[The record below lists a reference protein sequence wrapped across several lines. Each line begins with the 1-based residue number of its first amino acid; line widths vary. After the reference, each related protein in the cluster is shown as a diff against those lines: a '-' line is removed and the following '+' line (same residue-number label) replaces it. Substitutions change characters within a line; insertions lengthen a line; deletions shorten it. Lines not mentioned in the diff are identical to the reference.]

1 MVDDQRK
8 ILDMLSE
15 GKIGV
20 DDAERLLKAVSS
32 RSNAAPSAATGAEAR
47 ERVEVR
53 VEPPIESREPDERED
68 SFTVGESPRLV
79 VDVDKG
85 RVAVGVGPPGEIR
98 VRATTGGPSRVAY
111 EVSQHGDE
119 VRVSVRKKSR
129 KLLFGFVDLG
139 RDGRVNIEVTTPAAT
154 DVNAR
159 LGAGPMVLVGVGGAS
174 SLHTAAGRISVED
187 ASGTLD
193 AAAITGQVMVDRFRG
208 SAKLRSTTGKIDV
221 KRSSGEFNAEVVTGA
236 ISFEGEMTAGGK
248 NKMSAITGGI
258 SISLAGE
265 PNLEIDASCVT
276 GNISCDVPGF
286 VASDAPESHA
296 RSGRRRGGDGRRRR
310 ASRAARGVKGTVGT
324 GDTALRVSTIK
335 GSVRIEHA
343 QDLEGGDGP

>member
-1 MVDDQRK
+1 
-8 ILDMLSE
+8 MLAE
-15 GKIGV
+15 GKISA

-32 RSNAAPSAATGAEAR
+32 RSDGAIGTEAR

-68 SFTVGESPRLV
+68 SFAVGESPKLV

-119 VRVSVRKKSR
+119 VRVSARKKSR

-174 SLHTAAGRISVED
+174 SLHTSAGRISVED
-187 ASGTLD
+187 VSGTLD
-193 AAAITGQVMVDRFRG
+193 AAAVTGQVMVDRFRG
-208 SAKLRSTTGKIDV
+208 SAKLSSTTGKIDV
-221 KRSSGEFNAEVVTGA
+221 KRSSGEFNTEVVTGA

-248 NKMSAITGGI
+248 NKMSAVTGGI
-258 SISLAGE
+258 TISLAGE

-276 GNISCDVPGF
+276 GRVACNVPGF
-286 VASDAPESHA
+286 VSSEATRGHVGSH
-296 RSGRRRGGDGRRRR
+296 
-310 ASRAARGVKGTVGT
+310 VKGTVGT
-324 GDTALRVSTIK
+324 GDTVLRVSTIT
-335 GSVRIEHA
+335 GSVRIEQA
-343 QDLEGGDGP
+343 QGLDGGDGP

>member
-1 MVDDQRK
+1 MLDDQRK
-8 ILDMLSE
+8 ILDMLAE
-15 GKIGV
+15 GKISA
-20 DDAERLLKAVSS
+20 DEAERLLKAVSG
-32 RSNAAPSAATGAEAR
+32 RSKAAVTHTEAR
-47 ERVEVR
+47 ERVEVQ

-68 SFTVGESPRLV
+68 SFAVGESPRLV

-85 RVAVGVGPPGEIR
+85 SLAVAVGPPGEIR
-98 VRATTGGPSRVAY
+98 VRAVTGGPSKVAY

-119 VRVSVRKKSR
+119 VRVSARKKSR

-139 RDGRVNIEVTTPAAT
+139 RHGRVNIEVTTPAAT
-154 DVNAR
+154 DVKAR
-159 LGAGPMVLVGVGGAS
+159 LGAGPIVLGGVGGAS
-174 SLHTAAGRISVED
+174 SLHTAVGRVAVAD

-193 AAAITGQVMVDRFRG
+193 ASAVTGKVMVDRFRG
-208 SAKLRSTTGKIDV
+208 SAKLSSTTGKIDV
-221 KRSSGEFNAEVVTGA
+221 KRSSGEFRAAVVTGA

-276 GNISCDVPGF
+276 GRIACDVPGF
-286 VASDAPESHA
+286 VSSNAT
-296 RSGRRRGGDGRRRR
+296 RGQ
-310 ASRAARGVKGTVGT
+310 VKGTAGT
-324 GDTALRVSTIK
+324 GEAALRVSTIT
-335 GSVRIEHA
+335 GSVKIEQA

>member
-1 MVDDQRK
+1 MLDDQRR
-8 ILDMLSE
+8 ILDMLDE
-15 GKIGV
+15 GKISA
-20 DDAERLLKAVSS
+20 DEAERLLKAVSG
-32 RSNAAPSAATGAEAR
+32 RSKAAVTHTEAR

-53 VEPPIESREPDERED
+53 VEPPIGDREPDERED
-68 SFTVGESPRLV
+68 SFAVGKSPRLV

-85 RVAVGVGPPGEIR
+85 SVAVAVGPPGEIL
-98 VRATTGGPSRVAY
+98 VRATTGGPSRVGY

-119 VRVSVRKKSR
+119 VRVSARKRPR

-139 RDGRVNIEVTTPAAT
+139 RHGRVNIEVTTPAAT

-159 LGAGPMVLVGVGGAS
+159 LGAGPITLGGVGGAS

-193 AAAITGQVMVDRFRG
+193 AAAVTGQVMVDRFRG
-208 SAKLRSTTGKIDV
+208 SAKLSSTTGKIDV
-221 KRSSGEFNAEVVTGA
+221 KRSSGEFKAAVVTGA

-276 GNISCDVPGF
+276 GRIACDVPGF
-286 VASDAPESHA
+286 VASDATRGHVGSHA
-296 RSGRRRGGDGRRRR
+296 
-310 ASRAARGVKGTVGT
+310 KGTVGT
-324 GDTALRVSTIK
+324 GDTALRVSTIT
-335 GSVRIEHA
+335 GSVKIEQA
-343 QDLEGGDGP
+343 QSLEGGDGP

>member
-1 MVDDQRK
+1 LVDDQRK

-20 DDAERLLKAVSS
+20 DDAERLLQAVSG
-32 RSNAAPSAATGAEAR
+32 RSNAAVTHTEAR

-53 VEPPIESREPDERED
+53 VEPPIEDREPDERED
-68 SFTVGESPRLV
+68 AFTVGESPRLV

-159 LGAGPMVLVGVGGAS
+159 LGTGPMVLVGVDGAS

-193 AAAITGQVMVDRFRG
+193 AAAITGQVIVDRFRG
-208 SAKLRSTTGKIDV
+208 SAKLSSTTGKIDV
-221 KRSSGEFNAEVVTGA
+221 KRSSGEFQADVVSGV

-258 SISLAGE
+258 TISLAGE

-276 GNISCDVPGF
+276 GRVACDVPGF
-286 VASDAPESHA
+286 VSSEATRGHVGSH
-296 RSGRRRGGDGRRRR
+296 
-310 ASRAARGVKGTVGT
+310 VKGTVGT
-324 GDTALRVSTIK
+324 GDTALRVSTIT